1 MEEGLV
7 TITTS
12 IQTSSL
18 TELSLQTKLLPVKP
32 AEFESPIEAV
42 LRFYLFESFQN
53 CFHYADI

>member
-1 MEEGLV
+1 M